1 MKLRYEFTL
10 MDMGDEFAAVP
21 VDEGAAQFHGV
32 IKMNAVSAD
41 IFEQLKEETTP
52 EKVHAYL
59 KKKYP
64 ESTDDEIGQS
74 LVKFLN
80 QLFRAGLLIV

>member
-1 MKLRYEFTL
+1 MKLRCEFTI
-10 MDMGDEFAAVP
+10 MDMGDGFAAVP
-21 VDEGAAQFHGV
+21 VEESADRFHGI
-32 IKMNAVSAD
+32 IKLNAVSAD

-64 ESTDDEIGQS
+64 DSTDDEIGQN
-74 LVKFLN
+74 LVAFLN
-80 QLFRAGLLIV
+80 HLFREGLLIV